1 MSKKNTRNALDTS
14 LSYAVIGLDLA
25 KADCA
30 VAAVPC
36 SDDDLGLID
45 RMDYESLFE
54 QAEKL
59 KPTLFAMEP
68 CCGYSQIS
76 LRLQNMGHEVKVIS
90 GHAVKNWIA
99 THKSNQKTDLNDATA
114 LAKLALYDHDLQPI
128 RVKNVEECRIA
139 SVQAIRI
146 QLRTQATKSLVCFK
160 SLCQC
165 WGIVIR
171 RGSLNTKKM
180 AEAVA
185 AVEKLLGAEVA
196 SSLMI
201 LRDAYKFTM
210 KQINA
215 LDKLLDALVE
225 ANEQART
232 MKTVLGIG
240 TQTAARLAVTTGD
253 IKRFPMPR
261 SYVAYFGLAPE
272 TSLPDIPER
281 QAQQARRSE
290 ASEQQRPG
298 KSFRRGDRV
307 ARSFIIKGAATIYML
322 YCKDMLPEC
331 QLRRWLHEQI
341 KRGKPYGKIIVS
353 LAAKLLRIVWALL
366 TYGKNST
373 VTKRAYHAR
382 CLRLWK
388 SPLSTTLRLNLPRR
402 GR

>member
-1 MSKKNTRNALDTS
+1 MSKKNTRNALDTL

-36 SDDDLGLID
+36 SDDELGLID

-146 QLRTQATKSLVCFK
+146 QLRKQATKSLVCFK

-180 AEAVA
+180 AEAGA
-185 AVEKLLGAEVA
+185 AVE
-196 SSLMI
+196 
-201 LRDAYKFTM
+201 
-210 KQINA
+210 
-215 LDKLLDALVE
+215 
-225 ANEQART
+225 
-232 MKTVLGIG
+232 
-240 TQTAARLAVTTGD
+240 
-253 IKRFPMPR
+253 
-261 SYVAYFGLAPE
+261 
-272 TSLPDIPER
+272 
-281 QAQQARRSE
+281 
-290 ASEQQRPG
+290 
-298 KSFRRGDRV
+298 
-307 ARSFIIKGAATIYML
+307 
-322 YCKDMLPEC
+322 
-331 QLRRWLHEQI
+331 
-341 KRGKPYGKIIVS
+341 
-353 LAAKLLRIVWALL
+353 
-366 TYGKNST
+366 
-373 VTKRAYHAR
+373 
-382 CLRLWK
+382 
-388 SPLSTTLRLNLPRR
+388 
-402 GR
+402 

>member
-261 SYVAYFGLAPE
+261 SYVAYFGLAPRNIITGHSGTPSPSKRGALKPVSSRGQGKVSRLPCACKIWGTRSRSFPDTQSRTGLQR
-272 TSLPDIPER
+272 TSQIRKPISTMQRLWRSLLFTIMIYSRFASRTLRSAGSPVS
-281 QAQQARRSE
+281 RRSE
-290 ASEQQRPG
+290 SNCG
-298 KSFRRGDRV
+298 
-307 ARSFIIKGAATIYML
+307 
-322 YCKDMLPEC
+322 
-331 QLRRWLHEQI
+331 H
-341 KRGKPYGKIIVS
+341 
-353 LAAKLLRIVWALL
+353 
-366 TYGKNST
+366 
-373 VTKRAYHAR
+373 
-382 CLRLWK
+382 RLQN
-388 SPLSTTLRLNLPRR
+388 P
-402 GR
+402 

>member
-1 MSKKNTRNALDTS
+1 
-14 LSYAVIGLDLA
+14 
-25 KADCA
+25 
-30 VAAVPC
+30 
-36 SDDDLGLID
+36 
-45 RMDYESLFE
+45 MDYESLFE

-59 KPTLFAMEP
+59 EPTLFAMEP

-171 RGSLNTKKM
+171 RGSSNTKKM

-232 MKTVLGIG
+232 MKTVL
-240 TQTAARLAVTTGD
+240 ASELRLRHAL
-253 IKRFPMPR
+253 R
-261 SYVAYFGLAPE
+261 SQRATLNGSRCQGATWPILAWLPE

-281 QAQQARRSE
+281 QAP
-290 ASEQQRPG
+290 AS
-298 KSFRRGDRV
+298 
-307 ARSFIIKGAATIYML
+307 AAL
-322 YCKDMLPEC
+322 
-331 QLRRWLHEQI
+331 
-341 KRGKPYGKIIVS
+341 
-353 LAAKLLRIVWALL
+353 
-366 TYGKNST
+366 
-373 VTKRAYHAR
+373 
-382 CLRLWK
+382 
-388 SPLSTTLRLNLPRR
+388 
-402 GR
+402 

>member
-36 SDDDLGLID
+36 SDDELGLID

-59 KPTLFAMEP
+59 EPTLFAMEP

-171 RGSLNTKKM
+171 RGSSNTKKM

-261 SYVAYFGLAPE
+261 SYVAYFGLAPRNII
-272 TSLPDIPER
+272 TGHSGTPSPSKRGALKPVSSR
-281 QAQQARRSE
+281 GQ
-290 ASEQQRPG
+290 G
-298 KSFRRGDRV
+298 KVSRRGDSSPIFHHPRRSYDLHAVLQGHAAGMSV
-307 ARSFIIKGAATIYML
+307 AAVASRTNQAWKAVRQNHRFTCSQTAADCL
-322 YCKDMLPEC
+322 GFAHL
-331 QLRRWLHEQI
+331 
-341 KRGKPYGKIIVS
+341 RGKIRQSQSGRTTLGACGYGK
-353 LAAKLLRIVWALL
+353 A
-366 TYGKNST
+366 
-373 VTKRAYHAR
+373 
-382 CLRLWK
+382 
-388 SPLSTTLRLNLPRR
+388 P
-402 GR
+402 